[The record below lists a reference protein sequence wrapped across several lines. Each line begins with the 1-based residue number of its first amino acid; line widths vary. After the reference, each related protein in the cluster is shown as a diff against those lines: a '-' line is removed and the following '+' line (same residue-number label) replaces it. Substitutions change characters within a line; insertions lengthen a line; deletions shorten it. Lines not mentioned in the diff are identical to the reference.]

1 MEKAQ
6 VGAQTASFKGPRLL
20 RTILAASRG
29 EDATS
34 FHTGSHSLPLNC
46 QTSAV
51 SATMD
56 MSCRKSHNNCK
67 RMGK

>member
-34 FHTGSHSLPLNC
+34 FHKAATLSLNC

-51 SATMD
+51 SAAVD
-56 MSCRKSHNNCK
+56 MRCRKTHNNCK

>member
-20 RTILAASRG
+20 RTILAASR

-34 FHTGSHSLPLNC
+34 FHTGSRSLPLNC

-51 SATMD
+51 SGHELQEIT
-56 MSCRKSHNNCK
+56 
-67 RMGK
+67 